1 MTSKPIFFWPQLTL
15 NRRKEKKN
23 LTKALELIQQII
35 FSVDGEVQKY
45 AGKMELTE
53 IVANI
58 DPSSFTFYGEK
69 KFKRKNLTQ
78 YDRALVEAFDVQ
90 LKTKDKVQLGY
101 F

>member
-1 MTSKPIFFWPQLTL
+1 
-15 NRRKEKKN
+15 
-23 LTKALELIQQII
+23 
-35 FSVDGEVQKY
+35 
-45 AGKMELTE
+45 MELTE

-58 DPSSFTFYGEK
+58 DPSSFTYYGEK

-90 LKTKDKVQLGY
+90 LKTSTKVDSKPAS